1 MSQNERK
8 EVLLAFGLLLFFLI
22 HIALF
27 RGFIVDDAFITFRY
41 VQQWVHGHGLVY
53 NIDERVEGYSNF
65 LWILLLYPFTHF
77 GVELTLAAKGLG
89 ALLGLLTL
97 YLTWQAAQQV
107 EGPRVAPLLL
117 VATAPFAAWTIG
129 GLETPLFTF
138 LLFLSGYTFLE
149 EEAKG
154 KGYLSGFLFGLLAL
168 SRPEGL
174 LFALVA
180 FGFRIWR
187 LHSVQSRP
195 ARHDLLRLLTVGA
208 VVVPYFLWR
217 WVYYGYP
224 LPNTLYAK
232 SLGLHPRAFL
242 EGLFYLYQVLHS
254 VGGIFFVGLL
264 ALFALTDP
272 NPSLTVRFW
281 SMGLGAYALFVIIS
295 GGDWMPMQRF
305 AVHVLPPICLV
316 LQSGWNRLH
325 ALWHPRRRFWLALLL
340 AGQIVYLLA
349 YSLEQRFLNG
359 IGSGPLL
366 PQDSPAITY
375 LRQQVQPGETIAVI
389 DAGLIA
395 YRLPLEVR
403 VVDMVGLTD
412 AHIAHQPVQLPG
424 GLWGRGDAFGKWDVD
439 YILAQQP
446 RFVQVNIIG
455 ETADGKWITNFTGTT
470 LLVNDPRF
478 RQMYRLVDAP
488 GVSGIFARRDEP

>member
-1 MSQNERK
+1 MRRGERNRLP
-8 EVLLAFGLLLFFLI
+8 VVFGLFFFFVA

-27 RGFIVDDAFITFRY
+27 KGFIVDDAFITFRY

-53 NIDERVEGYSNF
+53 NIGERVEGYSNF
-65 LWILLLYPFTHF
+65 LWILLLAPFAHL
-77 GVELTLAAKGLG
+77 GIELTLAAKGLG
-89 ALLGLLTL
+89 VLLGLLTL
-97 YLTWQAAQQV
+97 YLTWRAARQA
-107 EGPRVAPLLL
+107 EGPEVAPFFL
-117 VATAPFAAWTIG
+117 VAAAPFAAWTMG
-129 GLETPLFTF
+129 GLETLLFTF
-138 LLFLSGYTFLE
+138 LLLLSGYIFLE

-180 FGFRIWR
+180 AGFRVWQLYR
-187 LHSVQSRP
+187 LKFRP
-195 ARHDLLRLLTVGA
+195 ARRDLLRLLSIGA
-208 VVVPYFLWR
+208 VVVPFFLWR
-217 WVYYGYP
+217 WTYYGYP
-224 LPNTLYAK
+224 LPNTVYAK

-242 EGLFYLYQVLHS
+242 EGLFYLYQTLHG
-254 VGGIFFVGLL
+254 VGGVFFVGLL
-264 ALFALTDP
+264 ALFALTAP
-272 NPSLTVRFW
+272 NPSQAVLFW
-281 SMGLGAYALFVIIS
+281 SLSLGAYALFIVIG
-295 GGDWMPMQRF
+295 GGDWMSMQRF
-305 AVHVLPPICLV
+305 AVHILPPLCLV
-316 LQSGWNRLH
+316 LQAGWSRLR
-325 ALWHPRRRFWLALLL
+325 ALWHPRRGFWLALLL
-340 AGQIVYLLA
+340 AGQIGYLLG

-359 IGSGPLL
+359 TGNGPLL
-366 PQDSPAITY
+366 PQDSPAIAY
-375 LRQQVQPGETIAVI
+375 LRQHVQPGETIAVI

-455 ETADGKWITNFTGTT
+455 ETADGGWMTNFTGTT

>member
-8 EVLLAFGLLLFFLI
+8 GVLVAFGLLLFFVV

-53 NIDERVEGYSNF
+53 NIGERVEGYSNF
-65 LWILLLYPFTHF
+65 LWILLLSPFAHF

-89 ALLGLLTL
+89 ALFGLLTL
-97 YLTWQAAQQV
+97 YLTWRAAQQV

-117 VATAPFAAWTIG
+117 AASAPFAAWTMG

-154 KGYLSGFLFGLLAL
+154 SGYLSGFLFSLLTL

-180 FGFRIWR
+180 FGFRVWR
-187 LHSVQSRP
+187 LYSMKSRP
-195 ARHDLLRLLTVGA
+195 ARHDLLRLLAIGVI
-208 VVVPYFLWR
+208 VLPYLFWR

-224 LPNTLYAK
+224 LPNTVYAK

-242 EGLFYLYQVLHS
+242 EGLFYLYQVLPS
-254 VGGIFFVGLL
+254 VGGAFFVGLL
-264 ALFALTDP
+264 ALLALIAP
-272 NPSLTVRFW
+272 NPSPAVLFW
-281 SMGLGAYALFVIIS
+281 SLNLGAYALFIVIS

-305 AVHVLPPICLV
+305 AVHVLPPLYLV
-316 LQSGWNRLH
+316 IQSGWSRLR
-325 ALWHPRRRFWLALLL
+325 ALWHPRREFWLALLL
-340 AGQIVYLLA
+340 AGQTGYLLG

-359 IGSGPLL
+359 IGNGPLI
-366 PQDSPAITY
+366 PQDSPAIVY
-375 LRQQVQPGETIAVI
+375 LRQHVRPGETIAVI

-439 YILAQQP
+439 YILAQKP

-470 LLVNDPRF
+470 LLVNDSRF